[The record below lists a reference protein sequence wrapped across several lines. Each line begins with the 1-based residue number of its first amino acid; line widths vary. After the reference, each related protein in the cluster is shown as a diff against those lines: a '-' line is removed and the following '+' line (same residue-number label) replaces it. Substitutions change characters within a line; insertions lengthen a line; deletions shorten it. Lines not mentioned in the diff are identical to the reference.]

1 MEKHEKYIK
10 LIKAL
15 MLHKYDNISC
25 INYYLTASYGDTSIF
40 HLLLFFSVMKI
51 IFYDY
56 GQGRISSLLG
66 NRVIV
71 MRNGLLIKRY

>member
-40 HLLLFFSVMKI
+40 HLLFCC
-51 IFYDY
+51 YEDY
-56 GQGRISSLLG
+56 LL
-66 NRVIV
+66 
-71 MRNGLLIKRY
+71 